1 MTVAPPLRTSSP
13 QQGTDFLMR
22 YLLHVRN
29 LKTGTV
35 DVLRFATLV
44 DRIEACIRLNA
55 YAYLVV
61 RTED

>member
-1 MTVAPPLRTSSP
+1 
-13 QQGTDFLMR
+13 MR